1 MSGGRPGGSGSG
13 GAAQPVRRRPTQHG
27 SPNSSP
33 VAPGF
38 LSLKS
43 PKKQAELA
51 LSADGHLDVL
61 VQRATDGV
69 APASAVAEKHWCVLR
84 DAKLACYK
92 VKGAFD
98 PRTDVLPAQ
107 ASAQYDLTLLRC
119 DHFFF

>member
-1 MSGGRPGGSGSG
+1 MTSRRPG
-13 GAAQPVRRRPTQHG
+13 AAPTAAAAAEPVRRRPTQHG

-61 VQRATDGV
+61 VQRLADGV
-69 APASAVAEKHWCVLR
+69 STTTTTAALFEKHWCVLR

-107 ASAQYDLTLLRC
+107 ASAQYDLTALR
-119 DHFFF
+119 